1 MNIIDFVRH
10 RTLLNDR
17 EISPAQIVVLKSIYG
32 IPLSTDEEREIF
44 RKIAGTDRFP
54 DRESSEATIIA
65 GRRSGKS
72 SKIAASIALYE
83 ATMREHRLSAGE
95 IGTIQIVSAE
105 MSRQA
110 KICFSYVLGKLKESP
125 ILRKMIVRA
134 TADTIDLSNRVQIR
148 AFPCDAG
155 RIRGQSVICLIG
167 DEVAFWK
174 SEGVSIDRE
183 VLEAARPGLSFDYS
197 KMIKI
202 STPYAMKGE
211 IYSDW
216 KEYFG
221 KPNPD
226 CLVLVGSTE
235 IFNPSFSKRKLE
247 AAKRR
252 DPVAFA
258 TEYEARFRTDIAGM
272 YDPGILDRAVGRDR
286 PMELSPRRSLAPYS
300 AFVDVAGGGGKDS
313 FALAIGH
320 VEADRIVIDCVRSRK
335 PKFNPQE
342 VTAQYSDLLRTYG
355 IDSITG
361 DKYSGEWAS
370 NAFAEKS
377 IRYLRAE
384 RPKSDLYLEMESV
397 LNTDRIELP
406 PRDSLLR
413 ELKSL
418 VRRTRSGGRDSV
430 DTDGGVPEDEANVVA
445 GLSFILSQS
454 LRKAGEI
461 FAMIPYDVRPEGS
474 EPGDPFEDDGRIFR
488 DHFKRMILNP
498 RQRR

>member
-10 RTLLNDR
+10 RTLLDDR
-17 EISPAQIVVLKSIYG
+17 EISPAQIVVLKAIYG
-32 IPLSTDEEREIF
+32 IPLTGEKEQEIF
-44 RKIAGTDRFP
+44 RTIAGTDRAP
-54 DRESSEATIIA
+54 DREAGEATIIA

-83 ATMREHRLSAGE
+83 GTMREHRLSPGE

-110 KICFSYVLGKLKESP
+110 KICFSYVLGKLKGSP
-125 ILRKMIVRA
+125 ILRKMIEKV
-134 TADTIDLSNRVQIR
+134 TADSIDLRNRVRIQ

-174 SEGVSIDRE
+174 SEGVSIDKE
-183 VLEAARPGLSFDYS
+183 VLEAARPGLSFPYS

-216 KEYFG
+216 KRFFG

-235 IFNPSFSKRKLE
+235 IFNPSFSRKKLE

-252 DPVAFA
+252 DPVAYA
-258 TEYEARFRTDIAGM
+258 TEYEAAFRTDIAGM
-272 YDPGILDRAVGRDR
+272 YDPGTIDRAVGRDR
-286 PMELSPRRSLAPYS
+286 PMELSSRKSFAYS

-320 VEADRIVIDCVRSRK
+320 IEGDRIIIDSVRSRK

-361 DKYSGEWAS
+361 DKYSGDWAS
-370 NAFAEKS
+370 NAFVEKS
-377 IRYLRAE
+377 IIYKRAE
-384 RPKSDLYLEMESV
+384 KPKSDLYLEMESI

-406 PRDSLLR
+406 PRDSLIR

-430 DTDGGVPEDEANVVA
+430 DTDGGIPEDEANVVA
-445 GLSFILSQS
+445 GLSFILAQS

-461 FAMIPYDVRPEGS
+461 FGMVAHDTRPDGS
-474 EPGDPFEDDGRIFR
+474 ETGDPYEDDGRIFR